1 MYIPPDYAFMMVR
14 PFRRDIQ
21 TSKQVKNY
29 KTSSNASVSG
39 KFSGA
44 GGNGR
49 LSAANQRPKWP
60 FKGPESNN
68 VNQKQE

>member
-1 MYIPPDYAFMMVR
+1 MYIPPDYAFMMAG

-21 TSKQVKNY
+21 TPKQVKSY

-39 KFSGA
+39 KFSAA

-49 LSAANQRPKWP
+49 LSAANQRPKWL
-60 FKGPESNN
+60 FKAPESND